1 MNALYKN
8 RTILLEAMLICS
20 WVSFRL
26 SCYNSVL
33 SLYRLRLIHAS
44 SSNVS
49 YGCSRLQ
56 SWIFYK
62 KPWFS
67 SSFTKIRIIKKY
79 PWICS
84 SVILIMHYM
93 PLRLY
98 NNDKKHKYVLGF
110 LCVIPYFLFKL
121 RMLVGTWLQPL
132 SRAMS
137 CICSSFRSEI
147 SWKWCNYQVKVWRYL
162 GWANPLVFLDSNN
175 GSACTLAYLA
185 KFDLVYYN
193 GQDLRKSYIPI
204 IV

>member
-44 SSNVS
+44 SS
-49 YGCSRLQ
+49 
-56 SWIFYK
+56 
-62 KPWFS
+62 
-67 SSFTKIRIIKKY
+67 FTKIRIIKKY
-79 PWICS
+79 PLICS
-84 SVILIMHYM
+84 SVILIMHYI

-98 NNDKKHKYVLGF
+98 NNDKKHKYVWEF

-121 RMLVGTWLQPL
+121 RMLVGTWLQPV
-132 SRAMS
+132 SRATS
-137 CICSSFRSEI
+137 RIRSSFCSEI

-193 GQDLRKSYIPI
+193 GQDLRQS
-204 IV
+204 